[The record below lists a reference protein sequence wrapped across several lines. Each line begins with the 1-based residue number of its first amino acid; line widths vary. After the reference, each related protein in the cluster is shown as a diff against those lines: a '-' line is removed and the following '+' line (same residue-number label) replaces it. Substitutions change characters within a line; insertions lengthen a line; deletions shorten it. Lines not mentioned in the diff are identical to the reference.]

1 MSSQGGATK
10 YSGVTGPAIQ
20 SGYAFKRESFRDS
33 SDWTTFLKQ
42 KHIVQE
48 GPVGGTPIDPW
59 IPYGGDRR
67 LDYLNGRYKRAAF
80 PNCPGCTGAAFNGN
94 GSPYTS

>member
-1 MSSQGGATK
+1 M
-10 YSGVTGPAIQ
+10 
-20 SGYAFKRESFRDS
+20 
-33 SDWTTFLKQ
+33 TFLKQ

-48 GPVGGTPIDPW
+48 GPVGGTPSDPW

-67 LDYLNGRYKRAAF
+67 LDFLNGRYKVSAF
-80 PNCPGCTGAAFNGN
+80 PNCAACTGAAFNGN